1 MTELEQMR
9 RDFAGLA
16 TENLELRA
24 KADKLAA
31 DLAEYGGR
39 LYDAQAKSEKLVEA
53 LRYAQEHGN
62 TRETWQ
68 RIDEAL
74 DDAEST

>member
-16 TENLELRA
+16 LENLKLRA
-24 KADKLAA
+24 EAGKLA
-31 DLAEYGGR
+31 
-39 LYDAQAKSEKLVEA
+39 EA

-74 DDAEST
+74 AEANAD